1 MSEMRYVPV
10 VKCSVCPYVRP
21 HHLLDKQYA
30 CLAQKEDVDNDV
42 TFAVMN
48 SLISRDCKLP
58 VGKPE
63 DATEEEFSDDEYL
76 DEDDDTKE
84 S

>member
-1 MSEMRYVPV
+1 MRHIPV
-10 VKCSVCPYVRP
+10 ARCGVCPYVRP
-21 HHLLDKQYA
+21 HNLLDKKYV
-30 CLAQKEDVDNDV
+30 CLAQDKDADNDI

-48 SLISRDCKLP
+48 SLISRDCRLP
-58 VGKPE
+58 IGKPE
-63 DATEEEFSDDEYL
+63 DAAEETISDDDYL